1 MATKTALRIDMAQVE
16 ALTGKIGKLEPAEL
30 GSNLVSAINEVA
42 DRAYDFAR
50 KRMTDSVNLT
60 DDYVRRKM
68 VVQAATAQRPEARI
82 TASGARED
90 MTVLGR
96 YDAKM
101 ILAPRK
107 TTNRARPTT
116 GGLRLPSG
124 MRQNGVE
131 VKVRKTGGDSEIEYG
146 FLQPLR
152 AGKTDGGNGLGV
164 FARSKSGVKRHR
176 YGPAV
181 YQLFR
186 TQMPNI
192 TDDVGEDLQRTVGD
206 AAEANLREILS

>member
-1 MATKTALRIDMAQVE
+1 MATKTALRINMAQVE

-30 GSNLVSAINEVA
+30 GSNLVSAINDVA

-116 GGLRLPSG
+116 GGLRIPSG

-152 AGKTDGGNGLGV
+152 AGKSDGGNGLGV

>member
-1 MATKTALRIDMAQVE
+1 MATKTALRINMAQVE

-82 TASGARED
+82 TASGASSD
-90 MTVLGR
+90 MTPLSR

-107 TTNRARPTT
+107 SPKARPTT

-124 MRQNGVE
+124 MRQRGVE
-131 VKVRKTGGDSEIEYG
+131 VQVAKASGGATLLYG
-146 FLQPLR
+146 FMQPLR
-152 AGKTDGGNGLGV
+152 AGIEAGRNDLGV
-164 FARSKSGVKRHR
+164 FTRSKSGVKRHR

>member
-16 ALTGKIGKLEPAEL
+16 ALTGKIGKLEPTEL
-30 GSNLVSAINEVA
+30 GSNRVSAINEVA

-82 TASGARED
+82 TASGARSD
-90 MTVLGR
+90 MTPLSR
-96 YDAKM
+96 YDAK
-101 ILAPRK
+101 IVLAPRK
-107 TTNRARPTT
+107 SPKARPTT

-124 MRQNGVE
+124 MRQRGVE
-131 VKVRKTGGDSEIEYG
+131 VRVAKASGGATLLYG
-146 FLQPLR
+146 FMQPLR
-152 AGKTDGGNGLGV
+152 AGVEAGGNDLGV
-164 FARSKSGVKRHR
+164 FMRSKSGVKRHR

>member
-1 MATKTALRIDMAQVE
+1 MATKTALRINMAQVE

-30 GSNLVSAINEVA
+30 GSNLVSAINDVA

-82 TASGARED
+82 TASGARAD
-90 MTVLGR
+90 MTPLSR

-101 ILAPRK
+101 VLAPRK
-107 TTNRARPTT
+107 SPKARPTT

-124 MRQNGVE
+124 MRQRGVE
-131 VKVRKTGGDSEIEYG
+131 VQVAKASGGATLLYG
-146 FLQPLR
+146 FMQPLR

-164 FARSKSGVKRHR
+164 FTRSKSGVKRHR

-192 TDDVGEDLQRTVGD
+192 TDDIGEDLQRTVGD

>member
-1 MATKTALRIDMAQVE
+1 MATKTALRINMAQVE

-30 GSNLVSAINEVA
+30 GSNLVSAINDVA

-116 GGLRLPSG
+116 GGLRIPSG

-164 FARSKSGVKRHR
+164 FARSKNGVKRHR

>member
-16 ALTGKIGKLEPAEL
+16 ALTGKIGKLEPTGL

-82 TASGARED
+82 TASGARSD
-90 MTVLGR
+90 MTPLSR

-101 ILAPRK
+101 VLAPRK
-107 TTNRARPTT
+107 SPKARPTT

-124 MRQNGVE
+124 MRQRGVE
-131 VKVRKTGGDSEIEYG
+131 VQVAKASGGATLLYG
-146 FLQPLR
+146 FMQPLR
-152 AGKTDGGNGLGV
+152 AGIEAGGNDLGV
-164 FARSKSGVKRHR
+164 FTRSKSGVKRHR

>member
-116 GGLRLPSG
+116 GGLRIPSG

>member
-116 GGLRLPSG
+116 GGLRIPSG

-192 TDDVGEDLQRTVGD
+192 KDDVGEDLQRTVGD

>member
-30 GSNLVSAINEVA
+30 GSNLVAAINEVA

-116 GGLRLPSG
+116 GGLRIPSG

-192 TDDVGEDLQRTVGD
+192 AGDVGEDLQRTVGD

>member
-1 MATKTALRIDMAQVE
+1 MATKTDLRIDMAQVE

-30 GSNLVSAINEVA
+30 GSNLVSAINDVA

-116 GGLRLPSG
+116 GGLRIPSG

>member
-42 DRAYDFAR
+42 DRAYDFTR

-101 ILAPRK
+101 ILAPRE

-116 GGLRLPSG
+116 GGLRIPSG

>member
-16 ALTGKIGKLEPAEL
+16 ALTGKLGKLEPAEL

-68 VVQAATAQRPEARI
+68 VVQAATTQRPEARI

-116 GGLRLPSG
+116 GGLRIPSG

>member
-30 GSNLVSAINEVA
+30 GSNLVAAINEVA

-50 KRMTDSVNLT
+50 KRITDSVNLT

-96 YDAKM
+96 YDAQM
-101 ILAPRK
+101 ILAPRE
-107 TTNRARPTT
+107 TTTRARPTT

-124 MRQNGVE
+124 MRQDGVE
-131 VKVRKTGGDSEIEYG
+131 VKVRKTGGTSEIEYG

>member
-1 MATKTALRIDMAQVE
+1 MATKTALRINMAQVE
-16 ALTGKIGKLEPAEL
+16 ALTGKLGKLEPAEL

-68 VVQAATAQRPEARI
+68 VVQAATTQRPEARI
-82 TASGARED
+82 TASGASSD
-90 MTVLGR
+90 MTPLSR

-101 ILAPRK
+101 VLAPRK
-107 TTNRARPTT
+107 SPKARPTT

-124 MRQNGVE
+124 MRQRGVE
-131 VKVRKTGGDSEIEYG
+131 VQVAKASGGATLLYG
-146 FLQPLR
+146 FMQPLR
-152 AGKTDGGNGLGV
+152 AGVEAGGNDLGV
-164 FARSKSGVKRHR
+164 FTRSKSGVKRHR

>member
-68 VVQAATAQRPEARI
+68 VIQAATAQRPEARI
-82 TASGARED
+82 TASGARSD
-90 MTVLGR
+90 TTPLAR

-101 ILAPRK
+101 VLAPRK
-107 TTNRARPTT
+107 SPKARPTT

-124 MRQNGVE
+124 MRQRGVE
-131 VKVRKTGGDSEIEYG
+131 VQVAKASGGATLLYG
-146 FLQPLR
+146 FMQPLR
-152 AGKTDGGNGLGV
+152 AGIEAGGNDLGV
-164 FARSKSGVKRHR
+164 FTRSKSGVKRHR

>member
-1 MATKTALRIDMAQVE
+1 MATKTALRINMAQVE

-116 GGLRLPSG
+116 GGLRIPSG

>member
-1 MATKTALRIDMAQVE
+1 MATKKALRINMAQVE

-116 GGLRLPSG
+116 GGLRIPSG

-131 VKVRKTGGDSEIEYG
+131 VKVRKTGGTSEIEYG

>member
-42 DRAYDFAR
+42 DRAYDFTR

-116 GGLRLPSG
+116 GGLRIPSG

>member
-1 MATKTALRIDMAQVE
+1 MATKTALRINMAQVE

-90 MTVLGR
+90 TTVLGR

-116 GGLRLPSG
+116 GGLRIPSG

>member
-1 MATKTALRIDMAQVE
+1 MATKTALRINMAQVE

-30 GSNLVSAINEVA
+30 GSNLVSAINDVA

-116 GGLRLPSG
+116 GGLRIPSG

>member
-1 MATKTALRIDMAQVE
+1 MATKAALRIDMAQVE

-116 GGLRLPSG
+116 GGLRIPSG

-131 VKVRKTGGDSEIEYG
+131 VKVRKTGGASEIEYG

>member
-16 ALTGKIGKLEPAEL
+16 ALTGKIGKLEPTEL

-82 TASGARED
+82 TASGARSD
-90 MTVLGR
+90 MTPLSR

-101 ILAPRK
+101 VLAPRK
-107 TTNRARPTT
+107 SPKARPTT

-124 MRQNGVE
+124 MRQRGVE
-131 VKVRKTGGDSEIEYG
+131 VQVAKASGGATLLYG
-146 FLQPLR
+146 FMQPLR
-152 AGKTDGGNGLGV
+152 AGIEAGGNDLGV
-164 FARSKSGVKRHR
+164 FTRSKSGVKRHR

-192 TDDVGEDLQRTVGD
+192 KDDVGEDLQRTVGD

>member
-30 GSNLVSAINEVA
+30 GSNLVSAINDVA

-116 GGLRLPSG
+116 GGLRIPSG

-152 AGKTDGGNGLGV
+152 AGKSDGGNGLGV

-192 TDDVGEDLQRTVGD
+192 TGDVGEDLQRTVGD

>member
-30 GSNLVSAINEVA
+30 GSNLVSAINDVA

-116 GGLRLPSG
+116 GGLRIPSG

>member
-1 MATKTALRIDMAQVE
+1 MATKTALRINMAQVE

-30 GSNLVSAINEVA
+30 GSNLVSAINDVA

-116 GGLRLPSG
+116 GGLRIPSG

-192 TDDVGEDLQRTVGD
+192 TGDVGEDLQRTVGD

>member
-1 MATKTALRIDMAQVE
+1 MATKTALRIDMAQVA

-90 MTVLGR
+90 MTPLSR

-101 ILAPRK
+101 VLAPRK
-107 TTNRARPTT
+107 SPKARPTT

-124 MRQNGVE
+124 MRQRGVE
-131 VKVRKTGGDSEIEYG
+131 VRVAKASGGATLLYG
-146 FLQPLR
+146 FMQPLL
-152 AGKTDGGNGLGV
+152 AGIEAGGNDLGV
-164 FARSKSGVKRHR
+164 FTRSKSGVKRHR

>member
-16 ALTGKIGKLEPAEL
+16 ALTGKIGKLEPTEL
-30 GSNLVSAINEVA
+30 GSNLVSAINDVA

-96 YDAKM
+96 YVAKM
-101 ILAPRK
+101 VLAPR
-107 TTNRARPTT
+107 
-116 GGLRLPSG
+116 
-124 MRQNGVE
+124 
-131 VKVRKTGGDSEIEYG
+131 
-146 FLQPLR
+146 
-152 AGKTDGGNGLGV
+152 
-164 FARSKSGVKRHR
+164 
-176 YGPAV
+176 
-181 YQLFR
+181 
-186 TQMPNI
+186 
-192 TDDVGEDLQRTVGD
+192 
-206 AAEANLREILS
+206 

>member
-1 MATKTALRIDMAQVE
+1 MATKTALRINMAQVE

-101 ILAPRK
+101 VLAPRK
-107 TTNRARPTT
+107 SPKARPTT
-116 GGLRLPSG
+116 GGLRIPSG

>member
-68 VVQAATAQRPEARI
+68 AVQAATAQRPEARI
-82 TASGARED
+82 TASGARSD
-90 MTVLGR
+90 MTPLSR

-101 ILAPRK
+101 VLAPRK
-107 TTNRARPTT
+107 SPKARPTT

-124 MRQNGVE
+124 MRQRGVE
-131 VKVRKTGGDSEIEYG
+131 VQVAKASGGATLLYG
-146 FLQPLR
+146 FMQPLR
-152 AGKTDGGNGLGV
+152 AGVEAGGNDLGV
-164 FARSKSGVKRHR
+164 FTRSKSGVKRHR

>member
-1 MATKTALRIDMAQVE
+1 MATKTALRINMAQVE

-30 GSNLVSAINEVA
+30 GSNLVSAINDVA

-116 GGLRLPSG
+116 GGLRIPSG

-152 AGKTDGGNGLGV
+152 AGTTDGGNGLGV

-192 TDDVGEDLQRTVGD
+192 ADDVGEDLQRTVGD